1 MPLALGAAVL
11 ATALVLWS
19 LLAQVLRR
27 QPTPR
32 WLGLVGGEGTL
43 AAIAVGGLAFG
54 VAYIIDGVL
63 RFGAT
68 PVHPLALG
76 VELAVV
82 AAAATFFVTRRGRRQ
97 PPGGG
102 AEHHA

>member
-11 ATALVLWS
+11 ATALVLWT
-19 LLAQVLRR
+19 LLAQLVRR
-27 QPTPR
+27 DPAPR
-32 WLGLVGGEGTL
+32 WLAFVGGEGTL

-54 VAYIIDGVL
+54 VAYIIDGLL

-82 AAAATFFVTRRGRRQ
+82 AAAAAFLVSRRGRRQ
-97 PPGGG
+97 PPRGRT
-102 AEHHA
+102 EHHA